1 MNRCDWADCMEVGI
15 LDGVD
20 TSLLNNEA
28 RKNICLDETGS
39 RFIYLCPKHWNLGV
53 GQLTSDK
60 D

>member
-1 MNRCDWADCMEVGI
+1 MEVGI

-20 TSLLNNEA
+20 TSLLNTEA
-28 RKNICLDETGS
+28 RKSIFLDES
-39 RFIYLCPKHWNLGV
+39 RCRFIYLCPKHWELGV

>member
-1 MNRCDWADCMEVGI
+1 MNRCDWADCLEVGI

-28 RKNICLDETGS
+28 RKKIFVDERRS
-39 RFIYLCPKHWNLGV
+39 RFIYLCPKHWELGV
-53 GQLTSDK
+53 GQLISDK

>member
-1 MNRCDWADCMEVGI
+1 MEVGI

-28 RKNICLDETGS
+28 RKNICLDETRS

>member
-1 MNRCDWADCMEVGI
+1 MNRCDGAECHEVGI

-20 TSLLNNEA
+20 TSLLNNEG
-28 RKNICLDETGS
+28 RKNISLDESRS
-39 RFIYLCPKHWNLGV
+39 RFIYLCPKHFELGV

>member
-28 RKNICLDETGS
+28 RKNIFLDES
-39 RFIYLCPKHWNLGV
+39 RCRFIYLCPKHWELGI
-53 GQLTSDK
+53 GQLTSDN

>member
-1 MNRCDWADCMEVGI
+1 MNRCDWADCLEVGI

-28 RKNICLDETGS
+28 LKHIFLDESRS
-39 RFIYLCPKHWNLGV
+39 RFIYLCPKHWELGV
-53 GQLTSDK
+53 GQLISDK

>member
-15 LDGVD
+15 LDGVN

-28 RKNICLDETGS
+28 RKNIFLDENRS
-39 RFIYLCPKHWNLGV
+39 RFIYLCPKHWELGV
-53 GQLTSDK
+53 GQLISDK

>member
-1 MNRCDWADCMEVGI
+1 MEVGI

-28 RKNICLDETGS
+28 RKNIFLDESRS
-39 RFIYLCPKHWNLGV
+39 RFIYLCPKHWELGV
-53 GQLTSDK
+53 GQLISDK

>member
-28 RKNICLDETGS
+28 RKNIFLDESHS
-39 RFIYLCPKHWNLGV
+39 RFIIFARSIG
-53 GQLTSDK
+53 S
-60 D
+60 